1 MYYMLIYQTVE
12 NYVEKRVP
20 FRTEHLGY
28 SEAAHARGELFMGG
42 VLSDPVD
49 TAILIFKADSPAVA
63 ETFARNDPY
72 VKAGLIKSWT
82 VRPWTVA
89 IGG

>member
-1 MYYMLIYQTVE
+1 MYYMLIYDTVE
-12 NYVEKRVP
+12 NYVEKRAP

-28 SEAAHARGELFMGG
+28 SGAAHARGELFMGG

>member
-1 MYYMLIYQTVE
+1 MYYMLIYHTVE
-12 NYVEKRVP
+12 NYVEKRAP
-20 FRTEHLGY
+20 FRLEHLSY
-28 SEAAHARGELFMGG
+28 SGDARGELFMGG

-49 TAILIFKADSPAVA
+49 TAILIFRADSPAVA
-63 ETFARNDPY
+63 ETFAHNDPY
-72 VKAGLIKSWT
+72 VKAGLIKDWS